1 MCMLC
6 RSLFVL
12 LSRFFWSSL
21 CCLSF
26 DLRILLTPLVS
37 SNSAYPNTT
46 TTRIKYKICHIQL
59 SAPDAPRNVTG
70 DVVNSPDNDN
80 SSSCL
85 VNVSW
90 APPLYTDS
98 NNEVSSY
105 LVKWYKVIPIH
116 LSKFIEPH
124 QMLKEV
130 SGVCIWLIWRWVIK
144 WLNEWVSNWV
154 SEWVSEWLG
163 DRVSLWF
170 LSGVHYI
177 GVEYG
182 I

>member
-1 MCMLC
+1 MYILC
-6 RSLFVL
+6 RSLFVP
-12 LSRFFWSSL
+12 LSRFFWSL

-37 SNSAYPNTT
+37 SNSAYTNT

-59 SAPDAPRNVTG
+59 SAPDAPQNVTG
-70 DVVNSPDNDN
+70 DVVISPANDN

-90 APPLYTDS
+90 SPPLYTDS

-105 LVKWYKVIPIH
+105 VIKWYKVIPIH

-124 QMLKEV
+124 QMLEDV
-130 SGVCIWLIWRWVIK
+130 SGVCIWLIWRWLIK
-144 WLNEWVSNWV
+144 WLNEWVSELV
-154 SEWVSEWLG
+154 SFFWCALY
-163 DRVSLWF
+163 R
-170 LSGVHYI
+170 SGVWHI
-177 GVEYG
+177 T
-182 I
+182 

>member
-12 LSRFFWSSL
+12 LFRVFWPL

-37 SNSAYPNTT
+37 SNSAYPHT
-46 TTRIKYKICHIQL
+46 TTRIKYKICHILL

-90 APPLYTDS
+90 SPPLYTDS

-124 QMLKEV
+124 QMLKGV
-130 SGVCIWLIWRWVIK
+130 SGVCIWLIWRWM
-144 WLNEWVSNWV
+144 NEWIIGWS
-154 SEWVSEWLG
+154 SEV
-163 DRVSLWF
+163 VTF
-170 LSGVHYI
+170 FF
-177 GVEYG
+177 
-182 I
+182 